1 MEATLPPGPRLP
13 AVVQAVLVATSPR
26 YLRWVHRRYG
36 DRFSVRMGRFG
47 TLVYLADPE
56 DIRAVFRGDPET
68 YHAGEANASVLAPV
82 LGPSSVLVTDE
93 DVHQRQRRLMM
104 PPFHGA
110 SVATLTGAMA
120 EIAAADIKS
129 WPTGRSF
136 AVVERMRAI
145 TFEIILRT
153 VIGVR
158 DPARLPA
165 LRHALPAVASL
176 DSLTMLQFV
185 LPRLQRRWPWRRF
198 WPLVQRVDSLLEAEI
213 ERCRADP
220 ALDERPDVLAMLVR
234 SRYPDGTAMT
244 TRELRDQIVTLLLA
258 GHETT
263 ATGLAWALERL
274 VRHPAVLARARR
286 AAEERDDGYLDA
298 VVAETLR
305 ARPVVP
311 DVSRRLTRSVP
322 LGPYTLPEGTFVDPA
337 IALVHRDPARYPE
350 PAAFRPERFVDHH
363 PDPAVWLPFGGG
375 NRRCLGAAFASA
387 EMRVVLGEVLRR
399 VDLETTTARAERPRL
414 RHVTLVPH
422 AGGRITVRG
431 HRAVATAPAATP

>member
-1 MEATLPPGPRLP
+1 M
-13 AVVQAVLVATSPR
+13 VQAILVATSPR
-26 YLRWVHRRYG
+26 YLRMVHRRYG

-120 EIAAADIKS
+120 EIAAADIES

-145 TFEIILRT
+145 TLEIILRT

-165 LRHALPAVASL
+165 LRRALPAVASL

-244 TRELRDQIVTLLLA
+244 TASSAIRSSPCCWPGTRRRPPDWRGRWSGWCATRPSWPGPGA
-258 GHETT
+258 PPRNETT
-263 ATGLAWALERL
+263 ATW
-274 VRHPAVLARARR
+274 
-286 AAEERDDGYLDA
+286 
-298 VVAETLR
+298 
-305 ARPVVP
+305 
-311 DVSRRLTRSVP
+311 TRSSP
-322 LGPYTLPEGTFVDPA
+322 
-337 IALVHRDPARYPE
+337 
-350 PAAFRPERFVDHH
+350 
-363 PDPAVWLPFGGG
+363 
-375 NRRCLGAAFASA
+375 RRCG
-387 EMRVVLGEVLRR
+387 
-399 VDLETTTARAERPRL
+399 P
-414 RHVTLVPH
+414 
-422 AGGRITVRG
+422 GRSCPT
-431 HRAVATAPAATP
+431 